1 MSARIDGS
9 SIIVDDSKEA
19 SQIYNRGWFGAP
31 QPGGSLRLD
40 LIEALYLLESG
51 RIEVRGGKKRLA
63 FEQLFRLGNKALEN
77 FEIQYLVY
85 RDLRG
90 RGYVVKG
97 NRGSADFRVF
107 PRGGSPSKTPSK
119 WWVCALSE
127 RTLFSFKKILSDLS
141 VSKGLRKNLLLA
153 IVDEEGD
160 VTYYEVKIANP
171 SGRHSG
177 KTKMAPTEALFT
189 GDRVIIGD
197 SDAGESFLRS
207 NFFGKLLGDKLQ
219 LSLIEAAFLADR
231 SLLVLRNSK
240 TGRKISNETLK
251 RHARRLQRDFDL
263 RLKAYEDLKDRGL
276 IVKTGFKYGSHF
288 RAYEDDPNK
297 MHARYLIHAVPKGY
311 SAFWPEISRAIRLA
325 HGVRKEILFGEIGS
339 GGVEYLRL
347 ARCRP

>member
-9 SIIVDDSKEA
+9 SVIVDDSKEA
-19 SQIYNRGWFGAP
+19 NQIYNRGWFGAP
-31 QPGGSLRLD
+31 QPGGALRLD
-40 LIEALYLLESG
+40 LIEALYLVESG
-51 RIEVRGGKKRLA
+51 RMDVRDGRRRVA
-63 FEQLFRLGNKALEN
+63 FEQLLRLGNKTLQN

-127 RTLFSFKKILSDLS
+127 RTMFSFDRTLADLS

-160 VTYYEVKIANP
+160 VTYYEVKIVTP
-171 SGRHSG
+171 SGRHRG
-177 KTKMAPTEALFT
+177 RAKMVPAEALFT
-189 GDRVIIGD
+189 GDRVIVMDPETG
-197 SDAGESFLRS
+197 GSFLRS

-219 LSLIEAAFLADR
+219 LSLIEAAYLADR

-263 RLKAYEDLKDRGL
+263 RLKAYEDLKERGL

-288 RAYEDDPNK
+288 RAYEDDPDK

-311 SAFWPEISRAIRLA
+311 SAIWPEISRAIRLA

-339 GGVEYLRL
+339 GEVEYLRL